1 LLIDF
6 EIGGV
11 YLPPV
16 AQGLILAL
24 PIFILLDWALR
35 RVGVLR
41 VVWHEALL
49 EGALYVCVFAVVI
62 LVMGTV

>member
-1 LLIDF
+1 LPIDF
-6 EIGGV
+6 EIAGV

-24 PIFILLDWALR
+24 PIFMSLDWALR

-41 VVWHEALL
+41 LVWHEALF
-49 EGALYVCVFAVVI
+49 EGALYVCVCAVVI
-62 LVMGTV
+62 LMMGTV